1 MLITVLAMAVGVIFN
16 NKSLKGS
23 CGGLG
28 AVMGEDCDLCEN
40 KDKCNDK
47 ENTGGRSGN
56 KKNSD
61 DDLFSLV

>member
-28 AVMGEDCDLCEN
+28 AIMGEDCDLCEN
-40 KDKCNDK
+40 KDKCNNK
-47 ENTGGRSGN
+47 ENTSGTPSN
-56 KKNSD
+56 KNNSD
-61 DDLFSLV
+61 DDIFSLV

>member
-28 AVMGEDCDLCEN
+28 TVMGDDCDLCEN
-40 KDKCNDK
+40 KDKCNNK
-47 ENTGGRSGN
+47 YVNKLHPTGFG
-56 KKNSD
+56 
-61 DDLFSLV
+61 